1 VAALNT
7 AMRDVSGR
15 GVLYRQA
22 IAERLGINSTDLECR
37 ADATRCGNRV
47 AALWEGRAGLAARF
61 LHGVQGASLAA
72 LSELRRHTPPEGG
85 DAVAPRRAD
94 DADRVGN
101 KLRR

>member
-1 VAALNT
+1 
-7 AMRDVSGR
+7 MRDVSGR

-22 IAERLGINSTDLECR
+22 VAERLGLNSTDLECR
-37 ADATRCGNRV
+37 ADTTRRRNRV
-47 AALWEGRAGLAARF
+47 GALWEGRAGLAARF

-94 DADRVGN
+94 DADSLGN